1 MAPDRYSILENAVI
15 PLRDGVKLYAR
26 IWLPEETEQDPVPAV
41 LEFLPYRRRDGTAA
55 RDESTYPVFAQFGY
69 AGVRVDLRGQGYS
82 DGLIEDEY
90 S

>member
-26 IWLPEETEQDPVPAV
+26 IWLPEEAQQIPVPAV

-55 RDESTYPVFAQFGY
+55 RDESTYPFLPNLAMQASGWIY
-69 AGVRVDLRGQGYS
+69 EATATRRG
-82 DGLIEDEY
+82 
-90 S
+90 